1 MEKTSGGAVMNKTLM
16 LALLAGFGIT
26 LAEAFRVAPEKYR
39 GWNHVKSMV
48 IFDQQHPLFNPFSG
62 VHHVYVNHKGLEAIK
77 KEGKRTFPDGT
88 VIAIVFYEH
97 VLDKGA
103 YVEGAKRIEAF
114 MVKDRKKYSST
125 DGWGYFGYDGKGNNL
140 VKDMAKD
147 CHSCHAQVKD
157 RDFVF
162 SVWTK

>member
-1 MEKTSGGAVMNKTLM
+1 MKKFVAIGVMAGLS
-16 LALLAGFGIT
+16 LA
-26 LAEAFRVAPEKYR
+26 LAEAFKVAPEKYR
-39 GWNHVKSMV
+39 SWNHVKSMV
-48 IFDQQHPLFNPFSG
+48 IFDQKHPLFNPFSG
-62 VHHVYVNHKGLEAIK
+62 VHHVYVNDKGLETIK
-77 KEGKRTFPDGT
+77 KDGKRNFPDGT

-97 VLDKGA
+97 VPDNGA

-114 MVKDRKKYSST
+114 MVKDSKKYKST
-125 DGWGYFGYDGKGNNL
+125 DGWGYYGYDGKGNNL

-147 CHSCHAQVKD
+147 CHACHAQVKD

>member
-1 MEKTSGGAVMNKTLM
+1 MKKF
-16 LALLAGFGIT
+16 LLAVIVLGFGAA
-26 LAEAFRVAPEKYR
+26 LAEVLKVAPEKYR
-39 GWNHVKSMV
+39 SWNHVKSMV
-48 IFDQQHPLFNPFSG
+48 IFDQKHPLFNPFSG
-62 VHHVYVNHKGLEAIK
+62 VHHVYVNDKGLEAVK
-77 KEGKRTFPDGT
+77 KEGERKFPDGT

-114 MVKDRKKYSST
+114 MVKDSKKYKST
-125 DGWGYFGYDGKGNNL
+125 DGWGYFAYDGKGNSL

-147 CHSCHAQVKD
+147 CHACHAQVKD